1 VSGPEAPDLVSA
13 MLLAAA
19 IRAGAGELRVFLAG
33 EVRLDA
39 RPPKGMDLP
48 AFETTPTDGLP
59 ELLAQE
65 AHARAMPGPREGWGP
80 EKFEEPR
87 GRRGGFATPGDSL

>member
-1 VSGPEAPDLVSA
+1 
-13 MLLAAA
+13 
-19 IRAGAGELRVFLAG
+19 
-33 EVRLDA
+33 
-39 RPPKGMDLP
+39 MDLP